1 MADRNESILDSIK
14 NSLGIEEDETAFDD
28 DLTMHINS
36 VFGVLNQLG
45 VGPKAPYFITNAS
58 NTWGEF
64 TNLPKGTIEYV
75 KSYMYLKVKLIF
87 DPPGSSIAAESM
99 KQTANEYEWRLMVAM
114 EQLPKNEGEED
125 E

>member
-28 DLTMHINS
+28 DLIMHINS

-45 VGPKAPYFITNAS
+45 VGPTTPYFITNAS
-58 NTWGEF
+58 TTWDNF

-75 KSYMYLKVKLIF
+75 KTYVYLKVKMIF
-87 DPPGSSIAAESM
+87 DPPGSSITMEAM
-99 KQTANEYEWRLMVAM
+99 KKHADEYEWRLMIAM
-114 EQLPKNEGEED
+114 EQQKNSVGD
-125 E
+125 TSV

>member
-1 MADRNESILDSIK
+1 MTDRNESILDSIK

-45 VGPKAPYFITNAS
+45 VGPKTPYFITNTS
-58 NTWGEF
+58 ETWDGF

-87 DPPGSSIAAESM
+87 DPPGSSIAAEAM
-99 KQTANEYEWRLMVAM
+99 KQTASEYEWRLMVAM
-114 EQLPKNEGEED
+114 EQIPKKEGDGNE
-125 E
+125 